1 MQIVAWCPE
10 KLKFCFFFFFNFLDI
25 EKNTFD
31 MQLVESTDVEF
42 MDKEGQG
49 EPAI

>member
-1 MQIVAWCPE
+1 MPRKTQV
-10 KLKFCFFFFFNFLDI
+10 LLFFFFNFLDI

>member
-1 MQIVAWCPE
+1 MPKKIQV
-10 KLKFCFFFFFNFLDI
+10 LLFFLNFLDI

-31 MQLVESTDVEF
+31 MQLVESMDVEF

-49 EPAI
+49 GPTI

>member
-10 KLKFCFFFFFNFLDI
+10 KFKFCFFFFNFLDI

-31 MQLVESTDVEF
+31 MQLVESMDVEF

-49 EPAI
+49 GPTI

>member
-1 MQIVAWCPE
+1 MPKKIQV
-10 KLKFCFFFFFNFLDI
+10 LLFFFNFLDI

-31 MQLVESTDVEF
+31 MQLVESMDVEF

-49 EPAI
+49 GPTI